1 MHAPLPL
8 LSHICTQTT
17 PHPPAPLGLWPPP
30 LRPNLPS
37 EPQLDQ
43 DYGKDFSLSG
53 RAHLLPQWKTEG
65 KQRPGTRN
73 SYLLSFICVYRG
85 WGSGSWSL
93 TSKLAPGSWKG
104 HGHHQGQPEHTGR
117 TGPSLNSPRQGW
129 LPPSPTSS
137 HNCLPSPGGSS
148 RCHRPEWR
156 PRCHAPCS
164 PGPRPPSRSG
174 PAG

>member
-17 PHPPAPLGLWPPP
+17 PPHSSWPMATSTQTESSLRAPARPGLWKRLQP
-30 LRPNLPS
+30 LRKGTSASSAENRR
-37 EPQLDQ
+37 EA
-43 DYGKDFSLSG
+43 DY
-53 RAHLLPQWKTEG
+53 
-65 KQRPGTRN
+65 
-73 SYLLSFICVYRG
+73 YLLSFICVYRG

-104 HGHHQGQPEHTGR
+104 HGHHQGQPEHTSR
-117 TGPSLNSPRQGW
+117 TGPSLDSPRQGW